1 MRIIA
6 PYCSSEIGVIKECGL
21 SQVDSVERSG
31 FVPNEEKIS
40 TFIESGMILMN
51 QRQGIGEYEIQ
62 GGESDFDPDS
72 VEYRDELTRE
82 AEEFDQQPLLQ
93 SIDKIEAEEILDNAE
108 KQIVAKKRAREK
120 RVRDKSNE
128 IEISDSSITRLAN
141 SINRKIEIKAESEPS
156 SSPIQK

>member
-6 PYCSSEIGVIKECGL
+6 PYCSSEIEVIKECGL
-21 SQVDSVERSG
+21 AEVDSVERFG

-40 TFIESGMILMN
+40 TFIESGMVLMN
-51 QRQGIGEYEIQ
+51 QRQGVGEYEIQ
-62 GGESDFDPDS
+62 GGESDFEPDS

-108 KQIVAKKRAREK
+108 KRIVAKKRAREK